1 MASASPFFQS
11 IRFRLSL
18 TYALAVFVC
27 GTVLIGGLYMWQVR
41 QLDEPVL
48 FRSRIE
54 LLHPV
59 TGRPVELL
67 LTDGDP
73 RHEAVQIFEYNAYL
87 LALDNLKKASLASLG
102 ILFFVAFVTGWFLAG
117 SALRPVHRMTMVARD
132 ITATD
137 LSRRIGLPGPEDE
150 MKGLADTFDAML
162 DRLQAG
168 FEDQRRFVQDASHEL
183 RNPLA
188 VARTNL
194 ELALSDPDASADE
207 IRASAEV
214 AMRSTE
220 RMAGLVDDLLVQAR
234 SGMPEVARAD
244 VDLVALGQ
252 DVVDEFARSA
262 GKRGLSLQLVA
273 PMAPLMVKGDG
284 PALRRAVSNLVANAV
299 RMAPA
304 NSTIS
309 VAVARG
315 DHDAVVSVVDEGPGI
330 SESDQRL
337 VFKRFWRG
345 DSSTGGTGLG
355 LSIVKQIAE
364 RHGGTAS
371 LTSSLGHGSTFT
383 IKLPIVEERPGRS
396 PVIEERSGGIPV
408 AGWGASTVPL
418 AEEGTV
424 GSPAVGERGL

>member
-1 MASASPFFQS
+1 MVGAPRIFQS

-27 GTVLIGGLYMWQVR
+27 GTALIGGLYMWQVN

-48 FRSRIE
+48 FLGRIE

-59 TGRPVELL
+59 TGQPVEIL

-73 RHEAVQIFEYNAYL
+73 RQEAMQIFEYNAYL
-87 LALDNLKKASLASLG
+87 LALDNLKKASLAGLA
-102 ILFFVAFVTGWFLAG
+102 ILFFVAFGTGWLLAG

-132 ITATD
+132 ITTTD
-137 LSRRIGLPGPEDE
+137 LSRRISLPGPEDE
-150 MKGLADTFDAML
+150 MKSLADTFDAML
-162 DRLQAG
+162 DRLQTG

-194 ELALSDPDASADE
+194 ELALSDPNAEADE

-234 SGMPEVARAD
+234 SGMPEVPRTD

-252 DVVDEFARSA
+252 DLVDEFSGTAA
-262 GKRGLSLQLVA
+262 KRDLSLQLVA
-273 PMAPLMVKGDG
+273 PLAPLVVKGDG
-284 PALRRAVSNLVANAV
+284 TALRRAVGNLIGNAV
-299 RMAPA
+299 RVAPSGTVV
-304 NSTIS
+304 NLS
-309 VAVARG
+309 VARG
-315 DHDAVVSVVDEGPGI
+315 DHCAVVSVADEGPGI
-330 SESDQRL
+330 SQADQQQ

-345 DSSTGGTGLG
+345 EGSTGGTGLG
-355 LSIVKQIAE
+355 LSIVQQITE
-364 RHGGTAS
+364 RHGGTVAVQS
-371 LTSSLGHGSTFT
+371 ALGHGSTFT
-383 IKLPIVEERPGRS
+383 MKLPIEELRSGPLPVVEERLG
-396 PVIEERSGGIPV
+396 
-408 AGWGASTVPL
+408 
-418 AEEGTV
+418 
-424 GSPAVGERGL
+424 